1 MNIEDMQRKYKEY
14 LKDINDR
21 GYELLW
27 SAYFHDI
34 KKFNQEYNV
43 ISQQQNSTLPPI
55 DKIKSDYFSLAAD
68 QNEKEYFI
76 QKSHIIIKNRIL
88 PEEYTSWI
96 PKDNNLINY
105 WLIDRLNEYKSQ
117 FLGYTKIDN
126 KKIYS
131 AIYDRKF
138 ITNNYNEEKL
148 KLITTPITVLFRK
161 ESKYLYDTFIYR
173 LDTSNTTLHQKICF
187 LDSARNEYNSKNLFE
202 IKFNKWIDKK
212 NTEQL
217 EWINDYLLKKIPFAP
232 FYKPD
237 LINAIATTDLYS
249 SILLRL
255 SSFNFDHYASRNLF
269 VEKIKKS
276 WSQKKFRDEGKTKK
290 PHHLPLTKESIRQL
304 QQLSQLM
311 NMKEQ
316 KIIETL
322 IDEKFH
328 EVATKDGKT
337 LY

>member
-1 MNIEDMQRKYKEY
+1 MNIEEIQKKYNEY

-27 SAYFHDI
+27 SAYFHEI
-34 KKFNQEYNV
+34 KKFNQEYNA
-43 ISQQQNSTLPPI
+43 ISQLQNTTLPPI
-55 DKIKSDYFSLAAD
+55 DKIKSDYLGLAAS

-76 QKSHIIIKNRIL
+76 QKSHFIIKNRIL

-96 PKDNNLINY
+96 PKNNNLINY
-105 WLIDRLNEYKSQ
+105 WLIEKLNQYKSP
-117 FLGYTKIDN
+117 FHGYTQIDN
-126 KKIYS
+126 KKFYS
-131 AIYDRKF
+131 AIYNRKF

-173 LDTSNTTLHQKICF
+173 LDTSNTTLHQKIFF

-202 IKFNKWIDKK
+202 IKFNKWIDKN

-232 FYKPD
+232 FHKPD
-237 LINAIATTDLYS
+237 LANAITTTDLYS

-255 SSFNFDHYASRNLF
+255 SSFNFDHYDSRNLF